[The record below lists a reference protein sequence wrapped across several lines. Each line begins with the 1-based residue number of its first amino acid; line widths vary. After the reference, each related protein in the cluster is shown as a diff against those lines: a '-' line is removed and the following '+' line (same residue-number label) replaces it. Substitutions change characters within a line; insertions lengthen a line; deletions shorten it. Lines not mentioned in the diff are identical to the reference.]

1 MDSKLSYFLPTLN
14 GDGLYSYALI
24 HWLASIQN
32 DMLSFYIN
40 LKKEKSEDR
49 RSIEEFQE
57 KEFIIKFGK
66 QTDLLGLVQGNFSYD
81 SRELKC
87 LFQYKNIEN
96 RLIDRYLRRKPM
108 VNTENMPLFEYSDV
122 IYDANI
128 FERLEGGNKQ
138 VTLRLWPLNFD
149 VDKH

>member
-1 MDSKLSYFLPTLN
+1 
-14 GDGLYSYALI
+14 
-24 HWLASIQN
+24 
-32 DMLSFYIN
+32 MLSFYTN
-40 LKKEKSEDR
+40 FKKEKSEDR

-96 RLIDRYLRRKPM
+96 RLIDRYLRKKPM
-108 VNTENMPLFEYSDV
+108 VNTEKIPLFEYSDV

-128 FERLEGGNKQ
+128 FERLEAGNKQ
-138 VTLRLWPLNFD
+138 VTLLLMTTKF
-149 VDKH
+149 